1 MAAFELAR
9 YRVEP
14 QNTDELLRRWEAA
27 VQAVRQS
34 FPGLVDANLA
44 RLDEQTWIDVWRWES
59 AEAARAAAQGGPS
72 GPEAAAMFSLIA
84 EPLAMDHAEILKEA

>member
-14 QNTDELLRRWEAA
+14 GNTDELLRRWEAA
-27 VQAVRQS
+27 VEAVRRS
-34 FPGLVDANLA
+34 YPGLVDANLA

-59 AEAARAAAQGGPS
+59 TEAARAAAQGAS
-72 GPEAAAMFSLIA
+72 SVPEAAAMFSLIA
-84 EPLAMDHAEILKEA
+84 EPLTMDHAEILKEA